1 MTADTFAIE
10 SLSLLH
16 QGKVRHLYEIDA
28 DYLLMVNSDRI
39 SAFDVI
45 LPTPIP
51 GKGEILMTIS
61 TFWLNTIG
69 SKIPN
74 QMTQYTLDDVLSMA
88 EITPALRR
96 RSMVIKR
103 TQPLSFEAIVRGY
116 LAGSGWQDYQ
126 TDQSVCG
133 IQLPTGIRLAE
144 HLPKPIFTPS
154 TKAEIGTHDVNV
166 NFSDMV
172 SAVGTDMANTVK
184 QTALQLYTE
193 AARYAEKRGIIIA
206 DTKFEFGIDKQGDL
220 LLIDEVLTPD
230 SSRFW
235 PKDSYVVGTSPI
247 SFDKQFIRDYLTTLP
262 WDRSSPPPIL
272 PPDIVQKTLKKYQQA
287 ELTLT
292 RSPS

>member
-1 MTADTFAIE
+1 
-10 SLSLLH
+10 
-16 QGKVRHLYEIDA
+16 
-28 DYLLMVNSDRI
+28 
-39 SAFDVI
+39 
-45 LPTPIP
+45 
-51 GKGEILMTIS
+51 
-61 TFWLNTIG
+61 
-69 SKIPN
+69 
-74 QMTQYTLDDVLSMA
+74 
-88 EITPALRR
+88 
-96 RSMVIKR
+96 
-103 TQPLSFEAIVRGY
+103 
-116 LAGSGWQDYQ
+116 
-126 TDQSVCG
+126 
-133 IQLPTGIRLAE
+133 
-144 HLPKPIFTPS
+144 
-154 TKAEIGTHDVNV
+154 
-166 NFSDMV
+166 
-172 SAVGTDMANTVK
+172 MANTVK